1 MVEKWW
7 GLSWWMRMWCN
18 GMCTWTTV
26 EQWCGLSVNMQVI
39 WWCLCL
45 NCGWLILWSEIGI
58 LWYLC
63 VWLVSGVVF
72 VTVTAAWYIA
82 GSLPLDSLTSSGLY
96 MKDFGNLLFLYW
108 LLLFSVL
115 WRWSIYGNYFS
126 GCLFHWKLQNSIN
139 SLLCTYFN
147 KCTAY
152 VSDFLLTSSFS
163 FPWFRAFIKWTTS

>member
-1 MVEKWW
+1 MVWSELVNENVMQWYVYMNN
-7 GLSWWMRMWCN
+7 SWAMVWSECEHAGDMMMFVLKLWLTN
-18 GMCTWTTV
+18 FVVWDWYIMVLMC
-26 EQWCGLSVNMQVI
+26 LA
-39 WWCLCL
+39 
-45 NCGWLILWSEIGI
+45 ILWS
-58 LWYLC
+58 
-63 VWLVSGVVF
+63 SGVVF

-115 WRWSIYGNYFS
+115 WSWSIYGNYFS

-163 FPWFRAFIKWTTS
+163 FPCFRAFIKWTTS